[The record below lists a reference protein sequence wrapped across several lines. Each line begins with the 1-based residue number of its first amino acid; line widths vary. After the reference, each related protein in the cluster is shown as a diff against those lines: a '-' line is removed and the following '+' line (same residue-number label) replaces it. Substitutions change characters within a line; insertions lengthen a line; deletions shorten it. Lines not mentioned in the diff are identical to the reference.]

1 MRTSE
6 SRTATTNLPV
16 ESSTNVWGL
25 PAPAK
30 LAAAWTSVMFLYLY
44 VDYLALYKPGFLDE
58 IRSGHVHEFTTGPTF
73 VSLALT
79 LMAVPILMIVL
90 SATLPARL
98 NRPLNLAVAALYIL
112 SRTNN
117 QVTARLSD
125 KRCNWLDTPTR
136 LARKVSD
143 DRDTAERELDAEGS
157 EEDQEGLPFGDR
169 TGCGAGA
176 GQGRPRPW

>member
-1 MRTSE
+1 MSTSE

-44 VDYLALYKPGFLDE
+44 VDYLALYKPDFLDE

-98 NRPLNLAVAALYIL
+98 NRPLNLAVAALYIPVTL
-112 SRTNN
+112 YNVAGEESWSYSYFYAFSIGLEVLLLAGIMRTAWTWTRRSTSGASLPR
-117 QVTARLSD
+117 QSAARV
-125 KRCNWLDTPTR
+125 R
-136 LARKVSD
+136 
-143 DRDTAERELDAEGS
+143 G
-157 EEDQEGLPFGDR
+157 
-169 TGCGAGA
+169 
-176 GQGRPRPW
+176 